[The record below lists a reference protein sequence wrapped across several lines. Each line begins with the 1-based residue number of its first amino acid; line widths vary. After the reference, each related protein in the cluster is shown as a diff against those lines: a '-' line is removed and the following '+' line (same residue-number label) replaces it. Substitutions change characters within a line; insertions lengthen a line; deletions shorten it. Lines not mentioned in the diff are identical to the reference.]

1 MHGCSIAYLRRFRA
15 VEQRKRAARFERLT
29 LSITR
34 SIRWRWLR
42 RSAFCDVIG
51 TPALFQ
57 AQRSPP
63 RRESAT
69 YASAKISKRARDLI
83 ARSYGIRLAAD
94 LARDR
99 QPANTA
105 SINNGI
111 SITRREI
118 QLPQIVQFSQ
128 ILPIRRNNVA

>member
-1 MHGCSIAYLRRFRA
+1 M
-15 VEQRKRAARFERLT
+15 
-29 LSITR
+29 
-34 SIRWRWLR
+34 
-42 RSAFCDVIG
+42 RSATLIG

-63 RRESAT
+63 RHESAT
-69 YASAKISKRARDLI
+69 YASTKISKRARDLI
-83 ARSYGIRLAAD
+83 ARSYGIQLAGD